1 MQTSIKPAVER
12 SLIPNVER
20 PSYIAFKILYFGFIA
35 FPILVGLDKY
45 FNFLV
50 NWPVYL
56 SPWISKVIYPPI
68 YMQTIGV
75 IEIIAGIIVAV
86 KPRYG
91 AYMVAIWLVCKI
103 LNLLS
108 IPGYYDIAL
117 KDFILFLGALA
128 LAFLAKE
135 YAVE

>member
-1 MQTSIKPAVER
+1 MVSSSPEVDVNR
-12 SLIPNVER
+12 S
-20 PSYIAFKILYFGFIA
+20 SYKAYKILYFGFIA

-50 NWPVYL
+50 NWPIYL

-68 YMQTIGV
+68 YMQTVGV

-91 AYMVAIWLVCKI
+91 AYVVAVWLVCKI
-103 LNLLS
+103 FNLLS

-128 LAFLAKE
+128 LGFLAKE